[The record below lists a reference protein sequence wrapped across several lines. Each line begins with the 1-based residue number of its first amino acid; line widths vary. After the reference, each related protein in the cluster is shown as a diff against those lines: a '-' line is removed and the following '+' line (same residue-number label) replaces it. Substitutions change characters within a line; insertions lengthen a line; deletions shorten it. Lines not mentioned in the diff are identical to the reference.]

1 MVGAGDEVGRRMRIP
16 IAVALGGALG
26 AVARYLMVGRFEH
39 WLGAGFPHGTLTAN
53 VLGSLLM
60 GMLIELLALVWSPS
74 PELRALLAV
83 GLLGSF
89 TTFSG
94 ISLETLLLFEA
105 GAPGQAALYAFASVA
120 LSLIGIYGGMR
131 LFRITLT

>member
-1 MVGAGDEVGRRMRIP
+1 MRIP

-26 AVARYLMVGRFEH
+26 ALARYLLVGRFEH
-39 WLGAGFPHGTLTAN
+39 WFGAGFPYGTLTAN

-74 PELRALLAV
+74 PEMRALLTV

-89 TTFSG
+89 TTFSAL
-94 ISLETLLLFEA
+94 SLDTLLLFEA
-105 GAPGQAALYAFASVA
+105 GAPGRAALYALASVL
-120 LSLIGIYGGMR
+120 LSLIAIFAGMR
-131 LFRITLT
+131 LARAALS

>member
-1 MVGAGDEVGRRMRIP
+1 MRIP

-39 WLGAGFPHGTLTAN
+39 WFGAGFPYGTLTVN
-53 VLGSLLM
+53 VLGSFLM
-60 GMLIELLALVWSPS
+60 GVLIELMALVWSPS
-74 PELRALLAV
+74 PELRALLVV

-94 ISLETLLLFEA
+94 LSLQTLLLFEA
-105 GAPGQAALYAFASVA
+105 GAPGQAALYALASVL
-120 LSLIGIYGGMR
+120 LSLLGIFAGMR
-131 LFRITLT
+131 LSRVVLS

>member
-1 MVGAGDEVGRRMRIP
+1 MRIP

-26 AVARYLMVGRFEH
+26 AVARYLMVGGFEH
-39 WLGAGFPHGTLTAN
+39 WLGAGFPYGTLTAN

-74 PELRALLAV
+74 PELRALLTV

-94 ISLETLLLFEA
+94 LSLETVLLLEA
-105 GAPGQAALYAFASVA
+105 GAPGQAAFYALASVL
-120 LSLIGIYGGMR
+120 LSLIGIFAGMR
-131 LFRITLT
+131 LARVALP